1 MKLQIDNLDGQGP
14 RDYTA
19 AIDAANPPL
28 VVRKLNKPAEL
39 RVSLVAND
47 PSFIV
52 PATGSR
58 ITVGR
63 TNGQDVFTG
72 YLSQAPVFEYL
83 GWGATGP
90 VYRYDLIAY
99 SDEILLDQ
107 KRLPDRSPFVDRSA
121 GNALRQMTQDL
132 LPGILDTSAVQDL
145 DFLPSYYADP
155 QKTWSQHVAEIA
167 ILARAS
173 YRVLNSSVIFEPI
186 GSKTLAVSEGDPNFN
201 PGGLALQPVNALI
214 NDVTVIGEVEPQA
227 YVKDYFIGDGL
238 TSRFYLSQ
246 TPFTKSNTTVFD
258 EEYSA
263 APLDPSL
270 WNVIDPASAISVANG
285 KLQIAGGTGA
295 DGITV
300 VEYVEQ
306 LELGGALL
314 LQHGDVTFSARSR
327 GVLGGIYNGPVAI
340 TNCTAGFQIT
350 PNGAQSSIQALVN
363 GEVSGPVITTTAGH
377 HYVFTTRLYSDDI
390 YRTQQGF
397 HSSLHPAENEIGGS
411 PISADVR
418 MVLEVQDIDPANSAS
433 EVAPATVLYDGQI
446 ANAPSFCNYVLVN
459 AADLQCAIAFTR
471 LIRAIDA
478 QVRTALN
485 GQSYI
490 TRLVGPLDQ
499 GSECNLTSSSELK
512 FYSASIPAANQAI
525 SVHYRGSRRALARI
539 TNPASI
545 AAQQRGVDNG
555 LHGSVRHLKLPLART
570 SSDCENAALAILDDS
585 TAPAWKGCYQTW
597 SDFLPGNAADI
608 FPGDALALSIP
619 SRSAC
624 FQAIVREVEIT
635 MRDLQAEYCVY
646 QIKFS
651 NDAAGPLAFEFQASP
666 LKSLP
671 DITELANSQV
681 GSTYLDA
688 LTGSEITLVSSTTLN
703 VDAGCTPLSGGGIE
717 ARSSDTGWGPGND
730 RNLIGRFTTQT
741 FTVPRLAQIQDCYLR
756 QYDSSSPPKYSR
768 YTTALHVD
776 YPL

>member
-14 RDYTA
+14 RDYSA
-19 AIDAANPPL
+19 AIDAANPPQ
-28 VVRKLNKPAEL
+28 VVRIRNKPAEL

-47 PSFIV
+47 PGFIV
-52 PATGSR
+52 PASGSR

-72 YLSQAPVFEYL
+72 YLTQAPVFEYL
-83 GWGATGP
+83 GWGANGP
-90 VYRYDLIAY
+90 VYRYDLVAY
-99 SDEILLDQ
+99 SDEVLLDQ

-121 GNALRQMTQDL
+121 GDALRQMTQDL
-132 LPGILDTSAVQDL
+132 LPGIFDTSAVQDL
-145 DFLPSYYADP
+145 DFLPSYYPDP
-155 QKTWSQHVAEIA
+155 QKTWSQHAGEIA
-167 ILARAS
+167 TLARAS
-173 YRVLNSSVIFEPI
+173 YRTLNGSVIFERV
-186 GSKTLAVSEGDPNFN
+186 GSNSYALSESDPNFN
-201 PGGLALQPVNALI
+201 PGGLALQPGNALV

-246 TPFTKSNTTVFD
+246 TPFTKSNTIVFD
-258 EEYSA
+258 EEYSMS
-263 APLDPSL
+263 PLDPTR
-270 WNVIDPASAISVANG
+270 WNVIDPGSAVSVANG
-285 KLQIAGGTGA
+285 KLQIAGGTDV
-295 DGITV
+295 DGVTL

-306 LELGGALL
+306 VELGGALL
-314 LQHGDVTFSARSR
+314 IQHGDVTFSAPSR
-327 GVLGGIYNGPVAI
+327 GVLGGIYSGPVAI
-340 TNCTAGFQIT
+340 VNCTAGFQIT
-350 PNGAQSSIQALVN
+350 PNGPQSNIQALVN
-363 GEVSGPVITTTAGH
+363 GEVSGALLTTNAGH
-377 HYVFTTRLYSDDI
+377 HYVFSTRFYSDDI
-390 YRTQQGF
+390 YRTGQGF

-411 PISADVR
+411 PVPANARI
-418 MVLEVQDIDPANSAS
+418 VLEVQDIDPSNPAS

-446 ANAPSFCNYVLVN
+446 AGVPGFCNYVSVN
-459 AADLQCAIAFTR
+459 AANMQCAIAFTR

-478 QVRTALN
+478 QVRTALE
-485 GQSYI
+485 GQSYV

-499 GSECNLTSSSELK
+499 GSECNLTSTAELK

-525 SVHYRGSRRALARI
+525 SVHYRGSGRALARI

-570 SSDCENAALAILDDS
+570 SSDCENAALAILEDS

-597 SDFLPGNAADI
+597 SDFLPGNAIDI
-608 FPGDALALSIP
+608 FPGDALALNIP

-624 FQAIVREVEIT
+624 FQAIVREVDIS
-635 MRDLQAEYCVY
+635 MRDLQGEHCVY

-651 NDAAGPLAFEFQASP
+651 NDAAEPLAFDFQTSP

-671 DITELANSQV
+671 DIPELANTQV
-681 GSTYLDA
+681 GSIYLDA
-688 LTGSEITLVSSTTLN
+688 LTGAEITLVSSTTLN
-703 VDAGCTPLSGGGIE
+703 VDAAVAPLPGGGIE
-717 ARSSDTGWGPGND
+717 ARSSDAGWGPDND
-730 RNLIGRFTTQT
+730 RNLIGRFTSQT